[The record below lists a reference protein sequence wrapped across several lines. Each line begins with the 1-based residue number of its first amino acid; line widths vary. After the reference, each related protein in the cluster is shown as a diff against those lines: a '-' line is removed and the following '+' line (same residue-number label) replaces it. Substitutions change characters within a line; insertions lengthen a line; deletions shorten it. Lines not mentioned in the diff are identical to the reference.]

1 MERHDRL
8 GADAARDLAGLARR
22 QVILARPMLRVL
34 VQENAFDEKQVN
46 VGQQLRKR
54 PQIRLRVAGSVT

>member
-1 MERHDRL
+1 
-8 GADAARDLAGLARR
+8 
-22 QVILARPMLRVL
+22 VILARPMLRVL

-54 PQIRLRVAGSVT
+54 LQVRVRVAEVRNIANALPGNDVEEAESVH